1 MKKRIG
7 SFFLAIVM
15 LFTLVVPAFAQSI
28 TLVVDKDT
36 VKAGED
42 VTVTVNFDEDLEKVS
57 GLALNLHFNSN
68 LFTYKEGQ
76 KFDNYAFIVKGEE
89 GTAPDQYKVINWASL
104 EGVGTIKAGKY
115 VTCTFTAKQ
124 DIVDLTT
131 AEFVAKV
138 DMDNTT
144 MAPDYGDPTYPDS
157 KISVTVTPASTEPE
171 GYAVAASAVNSS
183 ITVKE
188 DAQVALKITNKD
200 VTTYNAYYMEVSYD
214 TNVLTYKGINTNASV
229 TDNNGILKIAGYG
242 EDKTCGTNN
251 IILTFT
257 GKTTGEAKVNVTSAK
272 VDVKA
277 NAAEKNAPAATI
289 TTGAATITVGGY
301 QVSLPDGFTGEGT
314 ANPGQDYTF
323 TANDTTKKYDFTGST
338 MGGESVNVIDKGN
351 GTYTVE
357 NVTGPL
363 VITATEKAGKVKINL
378 TNNTNAVI
386 TGIADGQEVDPG
398 KECPFMII
406 PAEGKVPVVTVNGTV
421 LEGTP
426 IMGGQRYQYN
436 IAAGQVTGTEL
447 NIVVN
452 YKSSTDTITIIGSGD
467 AWSDVDHNSSV
478 GWEESGKVTD
488 KATAALKIRPATGKT
503 IEDYVVTING
513 KTQDL
518 TQEGRGPRTRYM
530 VAFVPADVAKD
541 NIIKIDVSYKKAP
554 EPTITVDVSEYL
566 KLNNQSIFLITA
578 ACGEL
583 TEGKVLAYD
592 KNQMYWSAKYN
603 ESNGAYAWLVI
614 SDKGLEEV
622 KTEAKAAIAAV
633 DGAKVEI
640 TYNGDVN
647 LTNAADIND
656 AQLVWNMYN
665 AEYKADTDFQTVN
678 RLKYLSADMNG
689 DKTLDT
695 ADAAA
700 IIALITK

>member
-144 MAPDYGDPTYPDS
+144 MAPGYADPTYPDS
-157 KISVTVTPASTEPE
+157 KISVTVTPASAEVE

-183 ITVKE
+183 IAVNE

-214 TNVLTYKGINTNASV
+214 TNVLTYKGINTDASV

-242 EDKTCGTNN
+242 KDKTCGTDN
-251 IILTFT
+251 IVLTFT
-257 GKTTGEAKVNVTSAK
+257 GKTTGEATVNVTSAK

-277 NAAEKNAPAATI
+277 NAAEKNAPTATI
-289 TTGAATITVGGY
+289 VTGAATITVGGY

-314 ANPGQDYTF
+314 ANPGEDYTF

-338 MGGESVNVIDKGN
+338 MGGKDVTVTDNGG
-351 GTYTVE
+351 GTYTIS
-357 NVTGPL
+357 NVTGELDIKATAL
-363 VITATEKAGKVKINL
+363 VKIKLDNQAGAAIDGITDGAYVKPNTAINFTATSD
-378 TNNTNAVI
+378 
-386 TGIADGQEVDPG
+386 AD
-398 KECPFMII
+398 KEL
-406 PAEGKVPVVTVNGTV
+406 VVTVNGQEVKGSSRPGAMLYTI
-421 LEGTP
+421 T
-426 IMGGQRYQYN
+426 
-436 IAAGQVTGTEL
+436 ADQVTGPEL
-447 NIVVN
+447 NIVVS
-452 YKSSTDTITIIGSGD
+452 YKAADQATIIESGTAWDKVGNLSRVGWTGSGD
-467 AWSDVDHNSSV
+467 KVDA
-478 GWEESGKVTD
+478 G
-488 KATAALKIRPATGKT
+488 ATLDFFFKPETGKT
-503 IEDYVVTING
+503 IDDYVIRANGVDCTYTKVGGRYKVTIPAEIITAGATVTINFDYAA
-513 KTQDL
+513 T
-518 TQEGRGPRTRYM
+518 
-530 VAFVPADVAKD
+530 
-541 NIIKIDVSYKKAP
+541 P
-554 EPTITVDVSEYL
+554 EPTITVDVAKYL
-566 KLNNQSIFLITA
+566 DLDGQSIFLITA
-578 ACGEL
+578 TGEVAD
-583 TEGKVLAYD
+583 GKVLAY
-592 KNQMYWSAKYN
+592 NGNHMYWSTKYN
-603 ESNGAYAWLVI
+603 KSNGAYAWLVI
-614 SDKGLEEV
+614 ADGTKNLDEL

-640 TYNGDVN
+640 AYNGDVN

-695 ADAAA
+695 SDAAA
-700 IIALITK
+700 IVNMIVGNGN

>member
-144 MAPDYGDPTYPDS
+144 MAPGYADPTYPDS
-157 KISVTVTPASTEPE
+157 KISVNVTPASTEPE
-171 GYAVAASAVNSS
+171 GYAVAASTVNSS
-183 ITVKE
+183 ITVNE

-214 TNVLTYKGINTNASV
+214 TDVLTYKGINTDASV
-229 TDNNGILKIAGYG
+229 TDNNGTLKIAGYG

-251 IILTFT
+251 IVLTFT
-257 GKTTGEAKVNVTSAK
+257 GKTTGEATVNVTSAK

-277 NAAEKNAPAATI
+277 NAAEKNAPTATI
-289 TTGAATITVGGY
+289 VTGAATITVGGY

-314 ANPGQDYTF
+314 ANPGEDYTF

-338 MGGESVNVIDKGN
+338 MGGEPVTVIDKGN

-363 VITATEKAGKVKINL
+363 VITATEKVGKVKINL

-426 IMGGQRYQYN
+426 IMGGQRYQYT
-436 IAAGQVTGTEL
+436 IAAEKVTGTEL

-452 YKSSTDTITIIGSGD
+452 YKSSTDTITIIETGD
-467 AWSDVDHNSSV
+467 AWSDVTLRGTWSADGGPIDMSTA
-478 GWEESGKVTD
+478 GATYTLKFKPAAD
-488 KATAALKIRPATGKT
+488 KTVD
-503 IEDYVVTING
+503 DYVVTING
-513 KTQDL
+513 TTMELKNMR
-518 TQEGRGPRTRYM
+518 RGEWG
-530 VAFVPADVAKD
+530 VNFVPNEVAVDGK
-541 NIIKIDVSYKKAP
+541 ITIDVSYKKTG
-554 EPTITVDVSEYL
+554 PTITVDVSEYL
-566 KLNNQSIFLITA
+566 NLSGKTMFLITA
-578 ACGEL
+578 SCTDLA
-583 TEGKVLAYD
+583 EGKVLAY
-592 KNQMYWSAKYN
+592 NGNAMYWSEKYN
-603 ESNGAYAWLVI
+603 AYAWLEI
-614 SDKGLEEV
+614 AADSLETV
-622 KTEAKAAIAAV
+622 KAAVTTDKFTVIDATDSNKISIA
-633 DGAKVEI
+633 
-640 TYNGDVN
+640 YNGDVN
-647 LTNAADIND
+647 LTNTADIND

-665 AEYKADTDFQTVN
+665 AEYSDFKQVSV
-678 RLKYLSADMNG
+678 RKFLEADMTADG
-689 DKTLDT
+689 KLDT

-700 IIALITK
+700 IIALITNK

>member
-144 MAPDYGDPTYPDS
+144 MAPGYADPTYPDS

-171 GYAVAASAVNSS
+171 GYAVAASAVNPS

-188 DAQVALKITNKD
+188 DAQVALKISNTA

-214 TNVLTYKGINTNASV
+214 TNVLTYKGIEPTDAKV
-229 TDNNGILKIAGYG
+229 IDNNGTLKIAGYG
-242 EDKTCGTNN
+242 ADKTCGTNN

-289 TTGAATITVGGY
+289 VTGAATITVGGY

-314 ANPGQDYTF
+314 ANPGKDYTF
-323 TANDTTKKYDFTGST
+323 TANDRSKKYDFTGST
-338 MGGESVNVIDKGN
+338 MGGKSVNVIDKGN
-351 GTYTVE
+351 GNYAVE

-363 VITATEKAGKVKINL
+363 VITATEKVGKVKINL

-566 KLNNQSIFLITA
+566 NLSGKTMFLITA
-578 ACGEL
+578 SCTDLA
-583 TEGKVLAYD
+583 EGKVLAYGE
-592 KNQMYWSAKYN
+592 NHMYWSAKYN

-633 DGAKVEI
+633 HGAKVEI

-665 AEYKADTDFQTVN
+665 AEYSDFRKVN
-678 RLKYLSADMNG
+678 VRKFLEADMTADG
-689 DKTLDT
+689 KLDT

-700 IIALITK
+700 IIALITNK